1 MKNAK
6 WKIHFA
12 IKSNF
17 WGAPQYL
24 AGCFFLFPNWGVS
37 FYFGNLLQLA
47 CFLLLLNWGFSLI
60 FKFLLQ
66 PACVRY
72 QFYISEHLELLS
84 YNTSYI
90 VLIKQ
95 CHIYWFYCVLTLYT
109 IYRKSRLSILFD
121 RQGDPSFGYIFI

>member
-1 MKNAK
+1 MKKLHKN
-6 WKIHFA
+6 ILFA
-12 IKSNF
+12 AAVLVMPS
-17 WGAPQYL
+17 AL
-24 AGCFFLFPNWGVS
+24 ADIPESSVPAAAVS
-37 FYFGNLLQLA
+37 YSCLIG
-47 CFLLLLNWGFSLI
+47 GFSLI

-90 VLIKQ
+90 VPIKQ

-121 RQGDPSFGYIFI
+121 RQGDPSFVYNFI